1 VVKNV
6 MELNDKEIEL
16 KLCETYFS
24 ILSKTSTYN
33 ITLDELCVASKISYE
48 KAKKIIPTNFNE
60 DFFFLKLFISKVDS
74 EVLEELKNE
83 IQDDDVSTIYD
94 KILEGITLR
103 FEKFLKNG
111 ICKNSHEKFLK
122 NKTAIQILSQDL
134 DKRINIFFKLL
145 KENYSFMI
153 NLLKL
158 VEENQNCFLQNIK
171 SVALN
176 FVFIKGLEKFLED
189 EAQDVDTTVRFIDK
203 HLTEIEDFGFLIG
216 FLKKES

>member
-24 ILSKTSTYN
+24 VLSKTSTYN
-33 ITLDELCVASKISYE
+33 ITLDELCAASKISYE
-48 KAKKIIPTNFNE
+48 KAKKNIPTNFNE

-103 FEKFLKNG
+103 FEKFLKN
-111 ICKNSHEKFLK
+111 KA
-122 NKTAIQILSQDL
+122 AIQILSHDL

-176 FVFIKGLEKFLED
+176 LVFMKGLQKFLED

-203 HLTEIEDFGFLIG
+203 YLTEIEDFGFLIG

>member
-1 VVKNV
+1 

-16 KLCETYFS
+16 KLCKTYFS
-24 ILSKTSTYN
+24 VLSKTSTYN
-33 ITLDELCVASKISYE
+33 ITLDELCAASKISYE

-60 DFFFLKLFISKVDS
+60 NFFFLKLFISKVDS

-103 FEKFLKNG
+103 FEKFLKN
-111 ICKNSHEKFLK
+111 
-122 NKTAIQILSQDL
+122 KTAIQILSHDL

-158 VEENQNCFLQNIK
+158 VEANQNCCLQNIK

-189 EAQDVDTTVRFIDK
+189 EAKNVDTTIRFIDK
-203 HLTEIEDFGFLIG
+203 YLTEIEDFGFLIG

>member
-1 VVKNV
+1 

-83 IQDDDVSTIYD
+83 IQDDDISTIYD

-103 FEKFLKNG
+103 FEKFLKN
-111 ICKNSHEKFLK
+111 
-122 NKTAIQILSQDL
+122 KTAIQILSHDL

-203 HLTEIEDFGFLIG
+203 YLTEIEDFGFLIG

>member
-1 VVKNV
+1 

-33 ITLDELCVASKISYE
+33 ITLDELCAASKLSYE
-48 KAKKIIPTNFNE
+48 KAEKIIPTNFNE
-60 DFFFLKLFISKVDS
+60 NFFFLKLFISKVDS

-83 IQDDDVSTIYD
+83 VQDDDVSTIYD

-103 FEKFLKNG
+103 FEKFLKN
-111 ICKNSHEKFLK
+111 
-122 NKTAIQILSQDL
+122 KTAIQILSHDL

-203 HLTEIEDFGFLIG
+203 YLTEIEDFGFLIG

>member
-1 VVKNV
+1 

-16 KLCETYFS
+16 KLCETYFL

-103 FEKFLKNG
+103 FEKFLKN
-111 ICKNSHEKFLK
+111 
-122 NKTAIQILSQDL
+122 KTAIQILSHDL

-176 FVFIKGLEKFLED
+176 FVFIKGLQKFLED

-203 HLTEIEDFGFLIG
+203 YLTEIEDFGFLIG

>member
-1 VVKNV
+1 

-24 ILSKTSTYN
+24 VLSKTSTHN
-33 ITLDELCVASKISYE
+33 ITLDELCAASKISYE

-103 FEKFLKNG
+103 FEKFLKN
-111 ICKNSHEKFLK
+111 
-122 NKTAIQILSQDL
+122 KTAIQLLSHDL

-203 HLTEIEDFGFLIG
+203 YLTEIEDFGFLIG

>member
-24 ILSKTSTYN
+24 VLSKTSTHN
-33 ITLDELCVASKISYE
+33 ITLDELCAASKISYE

-103 FEKFLKNG
+103 FEKFLKN
-111 ICKNSHEKFLK
+111 
-122 NKTAIQILSQDL
+122 KTAIQILSHDL

-176 FVFIKGLEKFLED
+176 FVFIKGLQKFLED

-203 HLTEIEDFGFLIG
+203 YLTEIEDFGFLIG

>member
-1 VVKNV
+1 VVKNI

-24 ILSKTSTYN
+24 VLSKTSTYN

-48 KAKKIIPTNFNE
+48 KAKKIIPTNFDE

-103 FEKFLKNG
+103 FEKFLKN
-111 ICKNSHEKFLK
+111 
-122 NKTAIQILSQDL
+122 KTAIQILSHDL

-176 FVFIKGLEKFLED
+176 FVFIKGLQKFLED
-189 EAQDVDTTVRFIDK
+189 EAQDVDTTIRFIDK
-203 HLTEIEDFGFLIG
+203 YLTEIEDFGFLIG

>member
-1 VVKNV
+1 

-24 ILSKTSTYN
+24 VLSKKSTHN
-33 ITLDELCVASKISYE
+33 ITLDELCAASKISYK

-103 FEKFLKNG
+103 FEKFLKN
-111 ICKNSHEKFLK
+111 
-122 NKTAIQILSQDL
+122 KTAIQILSHDL

-203 HLTEIEDFGFLIG
+203 YLTEIEDFGFLIG

>member
-1 VVKNV
+1 

-24 ILSKTSTYN
+24 VLSKTSTYN
-33 ITLDELCVASKISYE
+33 ITLDELCAASKISYE

-103 FEKFLKNG
+103 FEKFLKN
-111 ICKNSHEKFLK
+111 
-122 NKTAIQILSQDL
+122 KTAIQILSHDL

-203 HLTEIEDFGFLIG
+203 YLTEIEDFGFLIG

>member
-1 VVKNV
+1 

-24 ILSKTSTYN
+24 VLSKKSTHN
-33 ITLDELCVASKISYE
+33 ITLDELCAASKTSYE

-60 DFFFLKLFISKVDS
+60 DFFFLKFFISKVDS

-103 FEKFLKNG
+103 FEKFLKN
-111 ICKNSHEKFLK
+111 
-122 NKTAIQILSQDL
+122 KTAIQILSHDL

-203 HLTEIEDFGFLIG
+203 YLTEIEDFGFLIG

>member
-1 VVKNV
+1 

-24 ILSKTSTYN
+24 VLSKTSTYN
-33 ITLDELCVASKISYE
+33 ITLDELCAGSKISYE

-103 FEKFLKNG
+103 FEKFLKN
-111 ICKNSHEKFLK
+111 
-122 NKTAIQILSQDL
+122 KTAIQILSHDL

-176 FVFIKGLEKFLED
+176 FVFIKGLQKFLED

-203 HLTEIEDFGFLIG
+203 YLTEIEDFGFLLG

>member
-24 ILSKTSTYN
+24 VLSKTSTYN
-33 ITLDELCVASKISYE
+33 ITLDELCAASKISYE

-103 FEKFLKNG
+103 FEKFLKN
-111 ICKNSHEKFLK
+111 
-122 NKTAIQILSQDL
+122 KTAIQILSHDL

-176 FVFIKGLEKFLED
+176 FVFIKGLQKFLED

-203 HLTEIEDFGFLIG
+203 YLTEIEDFGFLIG

>member
-1 VVKNV
+1 

-24 ILSKTSTYN
+24 VLSKTSTSTYN
-33 ITLDELCVASKISYE
+33 ITLDELCAASKISYE

-103 FEKFLKNG
+103 FEKFLKN
-111 ICKNSHEKFLK
+111 
-122 NKTAIQILSQDL
+122 KTAIQILSHDL

-203 HLTEIEDFGFLIG
+203 YLTEIEDFGFLIG

>member
-1 VVKNV
+1 

-24 ILSKTSTYN
+24 VLSKASTYN
-33 ITLDELCVASKISYE
+33 ITLDELCAASKISYE

-60 DFFFLKLFISKVDS
+60 DFFFLKFFISKVDS

-103 FEKFLKNG
+103 FEKFLKN
-111 ICKNSHEKFLK
+111 
-122 NKTAIQILSQDL
+122 KTAIQILSHDL

-145 KENYSFMI
+145 KVNYSFMI

-203 HLTEIEDFGFLIG
+203 YLTEIEDFGFLIG

>member
-1 VVKNV
+1 

-16 KLCETYFS
+16 KLCERYFS

-83 IQDDDVSTIYD
+83 IQDDDISTIYD

-103 FEKFLKNG
+103 FEKFLKN
-111 ICKNSHEKFLK
+111 
-122 NKTAIQILSQDL
+122 KTAIQILSHDL

-203 HLTEIEDFGFLIG
+203 YLTEIEDFGFLIG

>member
-1 VVKNV
+1 

-24 ILSKTSTYN
+24 VLSKTSTYN
-33 ITLDELCVASKISYE
+33 ITLDELCAASKISYE
-48 KAKKIIPTNFNE
+48 KAKKNIPTNFNE

-103 FEKFLKNG
+103 FEKFLKN
-111 ICKNSHEKFLK
+111 KA
-122 NKTAIQILSQDL
+122 AIQILSHDL

-203 HLTEIEDFGFLIG
+203 YLTEIEDFGFLIG

>member
-1 VVKNV
+1 

-33 ITLDELCVASKISYE
+33 ITLDELCVASKLSYE
-48 KAKKIIPTNFNE
+48 KAEKIIPTNFNE
-60 DFFFLKLFISKVDS
+60 NFFFLKLFILKVDS

-103 FEKFLKNG
+103 FEKFLKN
-111 ICKNSHEKFLK
+111 
-122 NKTAIQILSQDL
+122 KTAIQLLSHDL

-189 EAQDVDTTVRFIDK
+189 EAQNVDTTIRFIDK
-203 HLTEIEDFGFLIG
+203 YLTEIEDFGFLIG

>member
-1 VVKNV
+1 

-24 ILSKTSTYN
+24 VLSKTSTYN
-33 ITLDELCVASKISYE
+33 ITLDELCATSKISYE

-60 DFFFLKLFISKVDS
+60 DFFFLKLFILKVDS

-103 FEKFLKNG
+103 FEKFLKN
-111 ICKNSHEKFLK
+111 
-122 NKTAIQILSQDL
+122 KTAIQILSHDL

-176 FVFIKGLEKFLED
+176 FVFIKGLQKFLED

-203 HLTEIEDFGFLIG
+203 YLTEIEDFGFLIG

>member
-1 VVKNV
+1 

-33 ITLDELCVASKISYE
+33 ITLGELCVASKISYE

-103 FEKFLKNG
+103 FEKFLKN
-111 ICKNSHEKFLK
+111 
-122 NKTAIQILSQDL
+122 KTAIQILSHDL

-203 HLTEIEDFGFLIG
+203 YLTEIEDFGFLIG

>member
-1 VVKNV
+1 

-24 ILSKTSTYN
+24 VLSKTSTHN
-33 ITLDELCVASKISYE
+33 ITLDELCAASKISYE

-60 DFFFLKLFISKVDS
+60 DFFFLKLFILKVDS

-103 FEKFLKNG
+103 FEKFLKN
-111 ICKNSHEKFLK
+111 
-122 NKTAIQILSQDL
+122 KTAIQILSHDL

-203 HLTEIEDFGFLIG
+203 YLTEIEDLGFLIG

>member
-1 VVKNV
+1 

-24 ILSKTSTYN
+24 VLSKTSTYN
-33 ITLDELCVASKISYE
+33 ITLDELCAASKISYE

-103 FEKFLKNG
+103 FEKFLKN
-111 ICKNSHEKFLK
+111 
-122 NKTAIQILSQDL
+122 KTAIQILSHDL

-203 HLTEIEDFGFLIG
+203 YLTEIEDFGFLIG
-216 FLKKES
+216 FLKKEL

>member
-1 VVKNV
+1 

-24 ILSKTSTYN
+24 VLSKTSTYN

-83 IQDDDVSTIYD
+83 IQDDDISTIYD

-103 FEKFLKNG
+103 FEKFLKN
-111 ICKNSHEKFLK
+111 
-122 NKTAIQILSQDL
+122 KTAIQILSHDL

-189 EAQDVDTTVRFIDK
+189 EAQDVDTTVRFVDK
-203 HLTEIEDFGFLIG
+203 YLTEIEDFGFLIG

>member
-6 MELNDKEIEL
+6 MELNDKEIAL

-24 ILSKTSTYN
+24 VLSKTSTYN
-33 ITLDELCVASKISYE
+33 ITLDELCAASKISYE

-103 FEKFLKNG
+103 FEKFLKN
-111 ICKNSHEKFLK
+111 
-122 NKTAIQILSQDL
+122 KTAIQILSHDL

-203 HLTEIEDFGFLIG
+203 YLTEIEDFGFLIG

>member
-1 VVKNV
+1 

-24 ILSKTSTYN
+24 VLSKTSTYN
-33 ITLDELCVASKISYE
+33 ITLDELCAASKISYE

-103 FEKFLKNG
+103 FEKFLKN
-111 ICKNSHEKFLK
+111 KA
-122 NKTAIQILSQDL
+122 AIQILSHDL

-176 FVFIKGLEKFLED
+176 LVFMKGLQKFLED

-203 HLTEIEDFGFLIG
+203 YLTEIEDFGFLIG

>member
-1 VVKNV
+1 

-24 ILSKTSTYN
+24 VLSKTSTSTYN
-33 ITLDELCVASKISYE
+33 ITLDELCAASKISYE

-83 IQDDDVSTIYD
+83 IQDDDISTIYD

-103 FEKFLKNG
+103 FEKFLKN
-111 ICKNSHEKFLK
+111 
-122 NKTAIQILSQDL
+122 KTAIQILSHDL

-189 EAQDVDTTVRFIDK
+189 EAQDVDTTVRFVDK
-203 HLTEIEDFGFLIG
+203 YLTEIEDFGFLIG

>member
-1 VVKNV
+1 

-24 ILSKTSTYN
+24 ILSKTSTHN
-33 ITLDELCVASKISYE
+33 ITLDELCAASKISYE

-103 FEKFLKNG
+103 FEKFLKN
-111 ICKNSHEKFLK
+111 
-122 NKTAIQILSQDL
+122 KTAIQILSHDL

-176 FVFIKGLEKFLED
+176 FVFIKGLQKFLED

-203 HLTEIEDFGFLIG
+203 YLTEIEDFGFLIG

>member
-60 DFFFLKLFISKVDS
+60 DFFFLKFFISKVDS

-103 FEKFLKNG
+103 FEKFLKN
-111 ICKNSHEKFLK
+111 
-122 NKTAIQILSQDL
+122 KTTIQILSHDL

-203 HLTEIEDFGFLIG
+203 YLTEIEDFGFLIG

>member
-1 VVKNV
+1 

-24 ILSKTSTYN
+24 VLSKTSTSTYN
-33 ITLDELCVASKISYE
+33 ITLDELCAASKISYE

-83 IQDDDVSTIYD
+83 IQDDDISTIYD

-103 FEKFLKNG
+103 FEKFLKN
-111 ICKNSHEKFLK
+111 
-122 NKTAIQILSQDL
+122 KTAIQILSHDL

-203 HLTEIEDFGFLIG
+203 YLTEIEDFGFLIG

>member
-1 VVKNV
+1 

-24 ILSKTSTYN
+24 VLSKTSTYN
-33 ITLDELCVASKISYE
+33 ITLDELCAASKISYE

-103 FEKFLKNG
+103 FEKFLKN
-111 ICKNSHEKFLK
+111 
-122 NKTAIQILSQDL
+122 KTAIQILSQDL

-176 FVFIKGLEKFLED
+176 FVFIKGLQKFLED

-203 HLTEIEDFGFLIG
+203 YLTEIEDFGFLIG

>member
-1 VVKNV
+1 

-24 ILSKTSTYN
+24 VLSKKSTHN
-33 ITLDELCVASKISYE
+33 ITLDELCAASKISYE

-83 IQDDDVSTIYD
+83 VQDDDVSTIYD

-103 FEKFLKNG
+103 FEKFLKN
-111 ICKNSHEKFLK
+111 
-122 NKTAIQILSQDL
+122 KTAIQILSHDL

-203 HLTEIEDFGFLIG
+203 YLTEIEDFGFLIG

>member
-1 VVKNV
+1 

-33 ITLDELCVASKISYE
+33 ITLDELCAASKISYE

-103 FEKFLKNG
+103 FEKFLKN
-111 ICKNSHEKFLK
+111 
-122 NKTAIQILSQDL
+122 KTAIQILSHDL

-176 FVFIKGLEKFLED
+176 FVFIKGLQKFLED

-203 HLTEIEDFGFLIG
+203 YLTEIEDFGFLIG

>member
-1 VVKNV
+1 

-24 ILSKTSTYN
+24 VLSKTSTYN
-33 ITLDELCVASKISYE
+33 ITLDELCAASKISYE

-60 DFFFLKLFISKVDS
+60 NFFFLKLFISKVDS

-103 FEKFLKNG
+103 FEKFLKN
-111 ICKNSHEKFLK
+111 
-122 NKTAIQILSQDL
+122 KTAIQILSHDL

-176 FVFIKGLEKFLED
+176 FVFIKGLQKFLED

-203 HLTEIEDFGFLIG
+203 YLTEIEDFGFLIG

>member
-1 VVKNV
+1 
-6 MELNDKEIEL
+6 MELNDKEIES

-83 IQDDDVSTIYD
+83 IQDDDISTIYD

-103 FEKFLKNG
+103 FEKFLKN
-111 ICKNSHEKFLK
+111 
-122 NKTAIQILSQDL
+122 KTAIQILSHDL

-176 FVFIKGLEKFLED
+176 FVFIKGLQKFLED
-189 EAQDVDTTVRFIDK
+189 EAQDVDATVRFIDK
-203 HLTEIEDFGFLIG
+203 YLTEIEDFGFLIG
-216 FLKKES
+216 FLKKVS

>member
-1 VVKNV
+1 

-103 FEKFLKNG
+103 FEKFLKN
-111 ICKNSHEKFLK
+111 
-122 NKTAIQILSQDL
+122 KTAIQILSHDL

-176 FVFIKGLEKFLED
+176 FVFIKGLQKFLED

-203 HLTEIEDFGFLIG
+203 YLTEIEDFGFLIG

>member
-1 VVKNV
+1 

-24 ILSKTSTYN
+24 VLSKTSTYN
-33 ITLDELCVASKISYE
+33 ITLDELCAASKISYE
-48 KAKKIIPTNFNE
+48 KAKKNIPTNFNE

-103 FEKFLKNG
+103 FEKFLKN
-111 ICKNSHEKFLK
+111 
-122 NKTAIQILSQDL
+122 KTAIQILSHDL

-176 FVFIKGLEKFLED
+176 FVFIKGLQKFLED

-203 HLTEIEDFGFLIG
+203 YLTEIEDFGFLIG

>member
-1 VVKNV
+1 

-24 ILSKTSTYN
+24 FLSKTSTYN
-33 ITLDELCVASKISYE
+33 ITLDELCAASKISYE

-103 FEKFLKNG
+103 FEKFLKN
-111 ICKNSHEKFLK
+111 
-122 NKTAIQILSQDL
+122 KTAIQILSHDL

-176 FVFIKGLEKFLED
+176 FVFIKGLQKFLED

-203 HLTEIEDFGFLIG
+203 YLTEIEDFGFLIG

>member
-1 VVKNV
+1 

-24 ILSKTSTYN
+24 VLSKTSTHN
-33 ITLDELCVASKISYE
+33 ITLDELCAASKISYE

-103 FEKFLKNG
+103 FEKFLKN
-111 ICKNSHEKFLK
+111 
-122 NKTAIQILSQDL
+122 KTAIQILSHDL